1 MRQIFSNTINTNIF
15 TNKIQNLLY
24 LHNLRA
30 NFNNGIEVEYRS
42 FDCFALRMTAL
53 QILAYKVVDIG
64 DVTLR
69 KFFSNTISTNIF
81 TNKIQNLL
89 YLHNLRANFNNG
101 IEEEQ
106 RSFDCFALRM
116 TVLQIV
122 AYKVVD
128 IDDVTLR
135 NFFSNT
141 ILKNIF
147 IK

>member
-1 MRQIFSNTINTNIF
+1 
-15 TNKIQNLLY
+15 
-24 LHNLRA
+24 
-30 NFNNGIEVEYRS
+30 
-42 FDCFALRMTAL
+42 MTAL